1 MKRILLIFLLAIEGV
16 VLASIVMMIGGLL
29 PTGDEATRRLFWM
42 IIWLS
47 GVFAALAVAIVLVFP
62 EGAGRGA
69 RHGGLI
75 AGSAVFMLPFL
86 WLVGTSLK
94 QPEET
99 LIFPPRWIPKLA
111 AAPKASPWTDE
122 AGEHSVRLGAVSV
135 RDQEAREEFLQVAWK
150 TDGAAELSGD
160 VVRYDF
166 GALAGAGGASGAAS
180 EGASDRATVVAEF
193 DVPFDIVE
201 LTLRMRQ
208 DDSWHAVTAALETA
222 GRRYETTDW
231 LHLGVDGWREWTF
244 RLPAVE
250 RRDQRFAGIW
260 QLTDAGASDVATGRA
275 RLALHIVKKSRTSAT
290 FARWTQS
297 YRDAWYYDEN
307 WGSYLL
313 NSVWIVVLSVIGQV
327 LSCSMAAYAF
337 ARLRWPGRDLVFGIV
352 LATMMLPMMVVMVP
366 QFLIF
371 KSLGWY
377 NTLLPLWAPA
387 FLGTPFF
394 IFLLRQF
401 MLGVPRELEEAA
413 RIDGCSWLG
422 IYWRIM
428 LPLLKPALAAVAIFT
443 FMNAWNDFMAPLI
456 YLNDQRLY
464 PLSLGLFVFRGAQQF
479 QASFTMLMAASTLM
493 TLPVI
498 AIFFLAQRYFIEG
511 VTLTGMKA

>member
-1 MKRILLIFLLAIEGV
+1 MFLLAIEGV
-16 VLASIVMMIGGLL
+16 VLASIVMMIAGVL
-29 PTGDEATRRLFWM
+29 PAGEEATRRLFWL
-42 IIWLS
+42 IVWQTGI
-47 GVFAALAVAIVLVFP
+47 FAALALAIVVVFP
-62 EGAGRGA
+62 EAAGRVA
-69 RHGGLI
+69 RHGALI
-75 AGSAVFMLPFL
+75 AGSALFMLPFL
-86 WLVGTSLK
+86 WLVGTSFK

-111 AAPKASPWTDE
+111 AAPKASPWQDE

-135 RDQEAREEFLQVAWK
+135 RDREAREEFLSVEWK
-150 TDGAAELSGD
+150 AAGAAQLSGD
-160 VVRYDF
+160 LVRYDF
-166 GALAGAGGASGAAS
+166 DGPA
-180 EGASDRATVVAEF
+180 DRATASAEL
-193 DVPFDIVE
+193 DVPVELAE

-208 DDSWHAVTAALETA
+208 DDSWHGVSAILETA
-222 GRRYETTDW
+222 GRRYETTDS
-231 LHLGVDGWREWTF
+231 LHLGTDGWREWTF
-244 RLPAVE
+244 RLPDVE
-250 RRDQRFAGIW
+250 RRDQRFTGIW
-260 QLTDAGASDVATGRA
+260 PLRDAGESDIAAGNA
-275 RLALHIVKKSRTSAT
+275 RFTIHLHEKSRSGAT
-290 FARWTQS
+290 LARWTQS

-307 WGSYLL
+307 WGGYLL
-313 NSVWIVVLSVIGQV
+313 NSVWIVILSVIGQI

-337 ARLRWPGRDLVFGIV
+337 ARLRWPGRDLVFGVV

-387 FLGTPFF
+387 FVGTPFF

-413 RIDGCSWLG
+413 RIDGCSWFG
-422 IYWRIM
+422 IYWQIM

-443 FMNAWNDFMAPLI
+443 FMNAWNEFMAPLI